1 MRREVVNLLPDPAR
15 YGRVEFIEISFESRG
30 RLDPIDT
37 AHLRQPNFQI
47 LCLVKADF
55 GRNREGQAREEID
68 GLARSPARPSE
79 VLLEF
84 FPRPC
89 LARNLLSPSLTKP
102 AQQGGVVK
110 DKKIFEGVVQ
120 FVQRFA
126 GAKELIEQFGGDFHR
141 LAHTSLHC
149 LRYRRFAPGARG
161 DGNSPRAGYWAT
173 ADTAVGDNQPAKA
186 NK

>member
-1 MRREVVNLLPDPAR
+1 MGREVVNLLPDPAR
-15 YGRVEFIEISFESRG
+15 YGRVEFIEISFETRG
-30 RLDPIDT
+30 RLHPIDT
-37 AHLRQPNFQI
+37 AHLRQRNSPVLSF
-47 LCLVKADF
+47 VKADF
-55 GRNREGQAREEID
+55 GRNREGQAREDID
-68 GLARSPARPSE
+68 ELPRSPARPSE

-149 LRYRRFAPGARG
+149 LRYRRFGPGARG